1 MGMTRQILMELVFL
15 SLSGTVLGLLL
26 WLLRPLTR
34 RLFSW
39 KWHYYLWLAV
49 LLRLAL
55 PVHVDMGWEI
65 LPARESGVSAV
76 SELPEAGG
84 RAFVD
89 AQISG
94 EQVSGEQFSGEQASG
109 EQSSIEQYSTEQFST
124 ENLVEAEG
132 TGQAQ
137 RNSAG
142 TLPESARSFEWEAL
156 WQWGFLIWLAGA
168 AASLAV
174 RGLRCRRFLRYI
186 KEDCRRVSEDRL
198 QHLAGRLVEELRI
211 PGWVWVYESPRT
223 VTPAL
228 IGLRRSF
235 IVLPQAEWELKEAE
249 LVLRHELIHLKR
261 KDLWYKALF
270 QLVCCI
276 HWFNP
281 VLILFERRMEQDC
294 ELSCDEA
301 VIAPLR
307 EEERKVYGNVLLDTA
322 ERQSLFRRGGFSAA
336 LLEGR
341 GHLGQR
347 LHGILSFR
355 ERGKAAALL
364 SIAAFAGIAFLSAC
378 APSAGQE
385 TDRAEEIAKAEAAEE
400 GNSDSFLGRLA
411 DRLFRN
417 SWQREVLNM
426 DFGIDPSEDAWKVFE
441 DDELLAGKDVDG
453 VWKAFWYMGD
463 YGDGVRTVGAESFAI
478 CGSESILIA
487 YAQEPVEVELR
498 SSWDLVSGDFK
509 LAYVSP
515 EGSVETLADQGE
527 EAAVTVQLE
536 PGRNVIRMAG
546 REAILEKLSISVE
559 GLDAD
564 KILQVY
570 MTEEEENEPVYK

>member
-1 MGMTRQILMELVFL
+1 MTRQILIELVFL

-94 EQVSGEQFSGEQASG
+94 EQVSGEQASG

-198 QHLAGRLVEELRI
+198 QHLAGRLAEELRI

-223 VTPAL
+223 ATPAL

-364 SIAAFAGIAFLSAC
+364 SLAAFAGIAFLSAC

-385 TDRAEEIAKAEAAEE
+385 TDRTEEISEAEAAEE

-498 SSWDLVSGDFK
+498 SSWDLVSGNFK
-509 LAYVSP
+509 LVYVSP
-515 EGSVETLADQGE
+515 EGRVETLADQGE

-564 KILQVY
+564 KISQVY
-570 MTEEEENEPVYK
+570 MTEEEENESVYK

>member
-1 MGMTRQILMELVFL
+1 MGMTRQILIELVFL

-34 RLFSW
+34 KLFSW

-76 SELPEAGG
+76 SELPKAGG
-84 RAFVD
+84 QAFVD

-94 EQVSGEQFSGEQASG
+94 EQVSGEQVSGEQASG

-198 QHLAGRLVEELRI
+198 QHLAGRLAEELRI

-223 VTPAL
+223 ATPAL

-385 TDRAEEIAKAEAAEE
+385 TDRAEEVSEAEAAEE
-400 GNSDSFLGRLA
+400 GNSNSFLGRLA

-509 LAYVSP
+509 LVYVSP
-515 EGSVETLADQGE
+515 EGSVETLACQGE

-564 KILQVY
+564 KISQVY
-570 MTEEEENEPVYK
+570 MTEEEENESVYK

>member
-1 MGMTRQILMELVFL
+1 MGMTCQILIELVFL

-34 RLFSW
+34 KLFSW

-94 EQVSGEQFSGEQASG
+94 EQVSGEQASG

-198 QHLAGRLVEELRI
+198 QHLAGRLAEELRI

-223 VTPAL
+223 ATPAL

-235 IVLPQAEWELKEAE
+235 IVLPQAECELKEAE

-385 TDRAEEIAKAEAAEE
+385 TDRAEEVSEAEAAEE
-400 GNSDSFLGRLA
+400 GNSDSFLGRFA

-509 LAYVSP
+509 LVYVSP
-515 EGSVETLADQGE
+515 EGRVETLADQGE

-564 KILQVY
+564 KISQVY
-570 MTEEEENEPVYK
+570 MTEEEENESVYK

>member
-1 MGMTRQILMELVFL
+1 MTRQILIELVFL

-34 RLFSW
+34 KLFSW

-94 EQVSGEQFSGEQASG
+94 EQVSGEQVSGEQASG

-124 ENLVEAEG
+124 ENLAEAEG

-198 QHLAGRLVEELRI
+198 QHLAGRLAEELRI

-223 VTPAL
+223 ATPAL

>member
-34 RLFSW
+34 KLFSW

-94 EQVSGEQFSGEQASG
+94 EQASGEQTSI
-109 EQSSIEQYSTEQFST
+109 EQSSIEQSSTEQFST
-124 ENLVEAEG
+124 ENLAEAEG

-198 QHLAGRLVEELRI
+198 QHLAGRLAEELRI

-223 VTPAL
+223 ATPAL

-515 EGSVETLADQGE
+515 EGSVETLVDQGE

-564 KILQVY
+564 KISQVY

>member
-1 MGMTRQILMELVFL
+1 MGMTRQILIELVFL

-34 RLFSW
+34 KLFSW

-76 SELPEAGG
+76 SELLEAGG

-94 EQVSGEQFSGEQASG
+94 EQISGEQASG
-109 EQSSIEQYSTEQFST
+109 EQTSIEQSSIEQSSTEQFST
-124 ENLVEAEG
+124 ENLAEAEE
-132 TGQAQ
+132 TGQTQ
-137 RNSAG
+137 RNAAG

-168 AASLAV
+168 AAALAV

-198 QHLAGRLVEELRI
+198 QHLAGRLAEELRI

-281 VLILFERRMEQDC
+281 VLLLFERRMEQDC

-564 KILQVY
+564 KISQVY

>member
-1 MGMTRQILMELVFL
+1 MTRQILMELVFL

-76 SELPEAGG
+76 SELPEAGD

-124 ENLVEAEG
+124 ENLAEAEE
-132 TGQAQ
+132 TGQTQ
-137 RNSAG
+137 RNAAG

-198 QHLAGRLVEELRI
+198 QHLAGRLAEELRI

-223 VTPAL
+223 ATPAL
-228 IGLRRSF
+228 LGLRRSF
-235 IVLPQAEWELKEAE
+235 IVLPQAEWEPKEAE

-385 TDRAEEIAKAEAAEE
+385 TDRTEEISEAEAAEE

-498 SSWDLVSGDFK
+498 SSWALVSGDFK

-527 EAAVTVQLE
+527 EAVVTVQLE

-570 MTEEEENEPVYK
+570 MTEEEENESVYK

>member
-15 SLSGTVLGLLL
+15 SLAGTALGLLL

-39 KWHYYLWLAV
+39 KWHYYL
-49 LLRLAL
+49 
-55 PVHVDMGWEI
+55 
-65 LPARESGVSAV
+65 
-76 SELPEAGG
+76 
-84 RAFVD
+84 
-89 AQISG
+89 
-94 EQVSGEQFSGEQASG
+94 
-109 EQSSIEQYSTEQFST
+109 
-124 ENLVEAEG
+124 
-132 TGQAQ
+132 
-137 RNSAG
+137 
-142 TLPESARSFEWEAL
+142 
-156 WQWGFLIWLAGA
+156 WLAGA

-198 QHLAGRLVEELRI
+198 QHLAGRLAEELRI

-223 VTPAL
+223 ATPAL

-322 ERQSLFRRGGFSAA
+322 ERQALFRRGGFSAA

-364 SIAAFAGIAFLSAC
+364 SLAAFAGIAFLSAC

-385 TDRAEEIAKAEAAEE
+385 TDRAEEVSEAEAAEE

>member
-94 EQVSGEQFSGEQASG
+94 EQASGEQTSI
-109 EQSSIEQYSTEQFST
+109 EQSSIEQSSTEQFST
-124 ENLVEAEG
+124 ENLAEAEE
-132 TGQAQ
+132 TGQTQ
-137 RNSAG
+137 RNAAG

-198 QHLAGRLVEELRI
+198 QHLAGRLAEELRI

-223 VTPAL
+223 ATPAL

-527 EAAVTVQLE
+527 EAAVTGQLE

-564 KILQVY
+564 KISQVY

>member
-1 MGMTRQILMELVFL
+1 MGMTRQILIELVFL

-34 RLFSW
+34 KLFSW

-94 EQVSGEQFSGEQASG
+94 EQVSGEQISGEQTSI
-109 EQSSIEQYSTEQFST
+109 ERSSIEQYSTEQFST

-198 QHLAGRLVEELRI
+198 QHLAGRLAEELRI

-223 VTPAL
+223 ATPAL

-564 KILQVY
+564 KISQVY

>member
-94 EQVSGEQFSGEQASG
+94 EQVSGEQVSGEQASG

-124 ENLVEAEG
+124 ANLVEAEG

-228 IGLRRSF
+228 LGLRRSF
-235 IVLPQAEWELKEAE
+235 IVLPQAEWESKEAE

-364 SIAAFAGIAFLSAC
+364 SLAAFAGIAFLSAC

-385 TDRAEEIAKAEAAEE
+385 TDRTEEISEAEAAEE

-564 KILQVY
+564 KISQVY

>member
-1 MGMTRQILMELVFL
+1 MTRQILIELVFL

-84 RAFVD
+84 QAFVD

-124 ENLVEAEG
+124 ENLVGAEG

-198 QHLAGRLVEELRI
+198 QHLAGRLAEELRI

-223 VTPAL
+223 ATPAL

-364 SIAAFAGIAFLSAC
+364 SLAAFAGIAFLSAC

-385 TDRAEEIAKAEAAEE
+385 TDRAEEVSEAEAAEE

-527 EAAVTVQLE
+527 EEAVTVQLE

>member
-15 SLSGTVLGLLL
+15 SLSGTALGLLL

-55 PVHVDMGWEI
+55 PVHVDMGWKI

-89 AQISG
+89 AQI
-94 EQVSGEQFSGEQASG
+94 SGEQASG

-198 QHLAGRLVEELRI
+198 QHLAGRLAEELRI

-223 VTPAL
+223 ATPAL

-301 VIAPLR
+301 VIASLR

-385 TDRAEEIAKAEAAEE
+385 TDRAEEISEAEATEE

-564 KILQVY
+564 KISQVY
-570 MTEEEENEPVYK
+570 MTEEEENEAVYK

>member
-15 SLSGTVLGLLL
+15 SLAGTALGLLL

-94 EQVSGEQFSGEQASG
+94 EQVSGEQASG

-124 ENLVEAEG
+124 ENLVGAEG

-198 QHLAGRLVEELRI
+198 QHLAGRLAEELRI

-223 VTPAL
+223 ATPAL
-228 IGLRRSF
+228 LGLRRSF

-322 ERQSLFRRGGFSAA
+322 ERQSLFHRGGFSAA

-385 TDRAEEIAKAEAAEE
+385 TDRAEEVSEAEAAEE
-400 GNSDSFLGRLA
+400 GNSNSFLGRLA

-509 LAYVSP
+509 LVYVSP
-515 EGSVETLADQGE
+515 EGRVETLADQGE
-527 EAAVTVQLE
+527 EEAVTVQLE
-536 PGRNVIRMAG
+536 PGRNVIRIAG

-564 KILQVY
+564 KISQVY

>member
-94 EQVSGEQFSGEQASG
+94 EQVSGEQASG
-109 EQSSIEQYSTEQFST
+109 EQSSIEQYSTEDFST

-137 RNSAG
+137 RSDAG
-142 TLPESARSFEWEAL
+142 TLSESARSFEWEAL

-168 AASLAV
+168 AAALAV

-198 QHLAGRLVEELRI
+198 QHLAGRLAEELRI

-223 VTPAL
+223 ATPAL
-228 IGLRRSF
+228 LGLRRSF

-294 ELSCDEA
+294 ALSCDEA

-378 APSAGQE
+378 APLAGQE
-385 TDRAEEIAKAEAAEE
+385 TDRAEEVSEAEAAEE

-509 LAYVSP
+509 LVYVSP
-515 EGSVETLADQGE
+515 EGRVETLTDQGE

-564 KILQVY
+564 KISQVY

>member
-1 MGMTRQILMELVFL
+1 MGMTCQILIELVFL

-94 EQVSGEQFSGEQASG
+94 EQVSGEQVSGEQASG
-109 EQSSIEQYSTEQFST
+109 EQSSIEQSSTEQFST
-124 ENLVEAEG
+124 ENLAEAEE

-137 RNSAG
+137 RNAAG
-142 TLPESARSFEWEAL
+142 TLSESARSFEWEAL

-198 QHLAGRLVEELRI
+198 QHLAGRLAEELRI

-223 VTPAL
+223 ATPAL

-235 IVLPQAEWELKEAE
+235 IVLPQAEWEPKEAE

-385 TDRAEEIAKAEAAEE
+385 TDRAEEVSEAEAAEE
-400 GNSDSFLGRLA
+400 GNSNSFLGRLA

-498 SSWDLVSGDFK
+498 SSWDLVSGNFK
-509 LAYVSP
+509 LVYVSP
-515 EGSVETLADQGE
+515 EGRVETLADQGE

-564 KILQVY
+564 KISQVY

>member
-1 MGMTRQILMELVFL
+1 MTRQILMELVVL

-65 LPARESGVSAV
+65 LTARESGVSAV

-94 EQVSGEQFSGEQASG
+94 EQVSGEQTSI
-109 EQSSIEQYSTEQFST
+109 EQSSIEQYSTEQLST
-124 ENLVEAEG
+124 ENLAEAQG

-137 RNSAG
+137 RNAAG
-142 TLPESARSFEWEAL
+142 TLPESARSFEWEVL

-198 QHLAGRLVEELRI
+198 QHLAGRLAEELRI

-223 VTPAL
+223 ATPAL
-228 IGLRRSF
+228 LGLRRSF

-385 TDRAEEIAKAEAAEE
+385 TDRAEEISEAEAAEE
-400 GNSDSFLGRLA
+400 GNSNSFLGRLA

-509 LAYVSP
+509 LVYVSP
-515 EGSVETLADQGE
+515 EGRVETLTDQGE

-564 KILQVY
+564 KISQVY
-570 MTEEEENEPVYK
+570 MTEEEENEPVYR

>member
-1 MGMTRQILMELVFL
+1 M
-15 SLSGTVLGLLL
+15 
-26 WLLRPLTR
+26 
-34 RLFSW
+34 
-39 KWHYYLWLAV
+39 
-49 LLRLAL
+49 
-55 PVHVDMGWEI
+55 
-65 LPARESGVSAV
+65 
-76 SELPEAGG
+76 
-84 RAFVD
+84 
-89 AQISG
+89 
-94 EQVSGEQFSGEQASG
+94 
-109 EQSSIEQYSTEQFST
+109 
-124 ENLVEAEG
+124 
-132 TGQAQ
+132 
-137 RNSAG
+137 
-142 TLPESARSFEWEAL
+142 
-156 WQWGFLIWLAGA
+156 
-168 AASLAV
+168 
-174 RGLRCRRFLRYI
+174 
-186 KEDCRRVSEDRL
+186 
-198 QHLAGRLVEELRI
+198 
-211 PGWVWVYESPRT
+211 
-223 VTPAL
+223 
-228 IGLRRSF
+228 
-235 IVLPQAEWELKEAE
+235 
-249 LVLRHELIHLKR
+249 
-261 KDLWYKALF
+261 WYKALF

-301 VIAPLR
+301 VIASLR

-385 TDRAEEIAKAEAAEE
+385 TDRAEEISEAEAAEE
-400 GNSDSFLGRLA
+400 GNSNSFLGRLA

-509 LAYVSP
+509 LVYVSP
-515 EGSVETLADQGE
+515 EGRVETLTDQGE

-536 PGRNVIRMAG
+536 PGRNVIRIAG

-564 KILQVY
+564 KISQVY
-570 MTEEEENEPVYK
+570 MTEEEENESVYK

>member
-1 MGMTRQILMELVFL
+1 MGMTRQILIELVFL

-34 RLFSW
+34 KLFSW

-94 EQVSGEQFSGEQASG
+94 KQVSGEQASG

-198 QHLAGRLVEELRI
+198 QHLAGRLAEELRI

-223 VTPAL
+223 ATPAL

-364 SIAAFAGIAFLSAC
+364 SLAAFAGIAFLSAC

-385 TDRAEEIAKAEAAEE
+385 TDRAEEVSEAEAAEE

>member
-84 RAFVD
+84 QAFVD

-94 EQVSGEQFSGEQASG
+94 EQVSGEQVSGEQASG

-198 QHLAGRLVEELRI
+198 QHLAGRLAEELRI

-322 ERQSLFRRGGFSAA
+322 ERQSLFRRGGFSTA

-564 KILQVY
+564 KISQVY

>member
-1 MGMTRQILMELVFL
+1 MTRQILIELVFL

-34 RLFSW
+34 KLFSW

-84 RAFVD
+84 QAFVD

-109 EQSSIEQYSTEQFST
+109 EQASVEQSSTEQFST
-124 ENLVEAEG
+124 ENLAEAEG

-137 RNSAG
+137 RNAAG
-142 TLPESARSFEWEAL
+142 TLSESARSFEWEAL

-198 QHLAGRLVEELRI
+198 QHLAGRLAEELRI

-223 VTPAL
+223 ATPAL
-228 IGLRRSF
+228 LGLRRSF

-276 HWFNP
+276 HWFRYRGAP
-281 VLILFERRMEQDC
+281 VAVPQRR
-294 ELSCDEA
+294 
-301 VIAPLR
+301 
-307 EEERKVYGNVLLDTA
+307 
-322 ERQSLFRRGGFSAA
+322 LFRRASGGKGASWAA
-336 LLEGR
+336 P
-341 GHLGQR
+341 
-347 LHGILSFR
+347 
-355 ERGKAAALL
+355 AWNP
-364 SIAAFAGIAFLSAC
+364 FL
-378 APSAGQE
+378 PG
-385 TDRAEEIAKAEAAEE
+385 
-400 GNSDSFLGRLA
+400 
-411 DRLFRN
+411 
-417 SWQREVLNM
+417 
-426 DFGIDPSEDAWKVFE
+426 
-441 DDELLAGKDVDG
+441 AGKGSGPFVHSRFCRNR
-453 VWKAFWYMGD
+453 VPVSLRALSRA
-463 YGDGVRTVGAESFAI
+463 GDGQG
-478 CGSESILIA
+478 GGDSES
-487 YAQEPVEVELR
+487 R
-498 SSWDLVSGDFK
+498 
-509 LAYVSP
+509 
-515 EGSVETLADQGE
+515 
-527 EAAVTVQLE
+527 
-536 PGRNVIRMAG
+536 GRRG
-546 REAILEKLSISVE
+546 RKF
-559 GLDAD
+559 
-564 KILQVY
+564 
-570 MTEEEENEPVYK
+570 

>member
-1 MGMTRQILMELVFL
+1 M
-15 SLSGTVLGLLL
+15 
-26 WLLRPLTR
+26 
-34 RLFSW
+34 
-39 KWHYYLWLAV
+39 
-49 LLRLAL
+49 
-55 PVHVDMGWEI
+55 
-65 LPARESGVSAV
+65 
-76 SELPEAGG
+76 
-84 RAFVD
+84 D

-94 EQVSGEQFSGEQASG
+94 EQVSGEQASG

-198 QHLAGRLVEELRI
+198 QHLAGRLAEELRI

-223 VTPAL
+223 ATPAL

-564 KILQVY
+564 KISQVY

>member
-76 SELPEAGG
+76 SELPEAGD

-124 ENLVEAEG
+124 ENLAEAEG

-198 QHLAGRLVEELRI
+198 QHLAGRLAEELRI

-223 VTPAL
+223 ATPAL

-235 IVLPQAEWELKEAE
+235 IVLPQVEWELKEAE

-307 EEERKVYGNVLLDTA
+307 EEEGKVYGNVLLDTA

-564 KILQVY
+564 KISQVY
-570 MTEEEENEPVYK
+570 MTEEEENEAVYK

>member
-1 MGMTRQILMELVFL
+1 MTRQILIELVFL

-34 RLFSW
+34 KLFSW

-76 SELPEAGG
+76 SELPETGG

-94 EQVSGEQFSGEQASG
+94 EQVSGEQASG

-198 QHLAGRLVEELRI
+198 QHLAGRLAEELRI

-223 VTPAL
+223 ATPAL

-322 ERQSLFRRGGFSAA
+322 ERQSLFRRGGFSTA

-385 TDRAEEIAKAEAAEE
+385 TDRAEEISEAEAAEE

-509 LAYVSP
+509 LVYVSP

-564 KILQVY
+564 KISQVY
-570 MTEEEENEPVYK
+570 MTEEEENESVYK

>member
-1 MGMTRQILMELVFL
+1 MGMTCQILIELVFL

-49 LLRLAL
+49 LLRLVL

-94 EQVSGEQFSGEQASG
+94 EQVSGEQASG
-109 EQSSIEQYSTEQFST
+109 EQSSIEQSSTEQFST

-198 QHLAGRLVEELRI
+198 QHLAGRLAEELRI

-223 VTPAL
+223 ATPAL

-509 LAYVSP
+509 LVYVSP
-515 EGSVETLADQGE
+515 EGRVETLADQGE

-564 KILQVY
+564 KISQVY
-570 MTEEEENEPVYK
+570 MTEEEENESVYK

>member
-15 SLSGTVLGLLL
+15 SLSGTALGLLL

-94 EQVSGEQFSGEQASG
+94 EQASG
-109 EQSSIEQYSTEQFST
+109 EQSSIEQHSTEQFST

-198 QHLAGRLVEELRI
+198 QHLAGRLAEELRI

-223 VTPAL
+223 ATPAL

-527 EAAVTVQLE
+527 EEAVTVQLE

-564 KILQVY
+564 KISQVY

>member
-1 MGMTRQILMELVFL
+1 MTRQILMELVFL

-55 PVHVDMGWEI
+55 PVHVDMGWGI

-84 RAFVD
+84 QAFVD

-124 ENLVEAEG
+124 ENLAEAEG

-198 QHLAGRLVEELRI
+198 QHLAGRLAEELRI

-223 VTPAL
+223 ATPAL

-322 ERQSLFRRGGFSAA
+322 ERQSLFHRGGFSAA

>member
-15 SLSGTVLGLLL
+15 SLSGTALGLLL

-55 PVHVDMGWEI
+55 PVHVDMGWKI
-65 LPARESGVSAV
+65 LPAWESGVSAV

-94 EQVSGEQFSGEQASG
+94 EQVSGEQISGEQTSI
-109 EQSSIEQYSTEQFST
+109 ERSSIEQYSTEQFST
-124 ENLVEAEG
+124 ENLAEAEE
-132 TGQAQ
+132 TGQTQ
-137 RNSAG
+137 RNAAG

-168 AASLAV
+168 VASLAV

-198 QHLAGRLVEELRI
+198 QHLAGRLAEELRI

-223 VTPAL
+223 ATPAL

-281 VLILFERRMEQDC
+281 VLLLFERRMEQDC

-385 TDRAEEIAKAEAAEE
+385 TDRVEEVSEAEATEE
-400 GNSDSFLGRLA
+400 GNSNSFLGRLA

-527 EAAVTVQLE
+527 EAVVTVQLE

>member
-15 SLSGTVLGLLL
+15 SLSGTALGLLL

-94 EQVSGEQFSGEQASG
+94 EQVSGEQASG
-109 EQSSIEQYSTEQFST
+109 EQSSIEQSSTEQFST
-124 ENLVEAEG
+124 ENLAEAEE

-137 RNSAG
+137 RNAAG
-142 TLPESARSFEWEAL
+142 TLSESARSFEWEAL

-198 QHLAGRLVEELRI
+198 QHLAGRLAEELRI

-223 VTPAL
+223 ATPAL

-509 LAYVSP
+509 LVYVSP
-515 EGSVETLADQGE
+515 EGRVETLADQGE

-564 KILQVY
+564 KISQVY

>member
-1 MGMTRQILMELVFL
+1 MGMTRQILIELVFL

-84 RAFVD
+84 QAFVD

-94 EQVSGEQFSGEQASG
+94 EQVSGEQVSGEQASG

-198 QHLAGRLVEELRI
+198 QHLAGRLAEELRI

-223 VTPAL
+223 ATPAL

>member
-1 MGMTRQILMELVFL
+1 MGMTRQILIELVFL

-34 RLFSW
+34 KLCSW

-94 EQVSGEQFSGEQASG
+94 KQVSGEQASG

-198 QHLAGRLVEELRI
+198 QHLAGRLAEELRI

-223 VTPAL
+223 ATPAL

-364 SIAAFAGIAFLSAC
+364 SLAAFAGIAFLSAC

-385 TDRAEEIAKAEAAEE
+385 TDRAEEVSEAEAAEE

-527 EAAVTVQLE
+527 EAVVTVQLE

>member
-15 SLSGTVLGLLL
+15 SLAGTALGLLL

-76 SELPEAGG
+76 SELPEAGD

-124 ENLVEAEG
+124 ENLAEAEG

-198 QHLAGRLVEELRI
+198 QHLAGRLAEELRI

-223 VTPAL
+223 ATPAL

-385 TDRAEEIAKAEAAEE
+385 TDRAEEISEAEAAEE

-527 EAAVTVQLE
+527 EAVVTVQLE

-564 KILQVY
+564 KISQVY
-570 MTEEEENEPVYK
+570 MTEEEENEAVYK